1 MTGQAEFHETI
12 EARGGTFPLHGRYD
26 ARFRPVVE
34 AFIEN
39 FREEEELGAGTS
51 VVLDGETVVDLWGGW
66 ARADRSAPW
75 DEHTT
80 VCMMSVAKGV
90 TGICFNTLIDRGLVD
105 PDERVAH
112 YWPEFAQNGK
122 DGITVRMV
130 LDHTAAIPVLT
141 DDVLYPGGFYD
152 YPAYIRALEAQHPL
166 WQPGT
171 RAAYHV
177 HNQGFLLGEIMRRVT
192 GMTVGPFLKQNV
204 AGPLG
209 AEYHIGGMD
218 EGQQAHVAEVLPN
231 TGARL
236 FAAKDQTVPDKPTT
250 PEGWQDGAVL
260 RSFAFLQNPQEPW
273 HTTMNS
279 PIWRTCE
286 IASGSGH
293 GNARGVARIYGAVV
307 GEVDGVSLLSKGQL
321 ERMITEQHN
330 QTELLQER
338 PYHQASGVLLNTPEA
353 VYMGPNPRSFGH
365 HGLGGSIGF
374 GDPDARL
381 GFSYCCNQ
389 MHAVGTNGPRARRL
403 IEAVYEVVG

>member
-1 MTGQAEFHETI
+1 MI
-12 EARGGTFPLHGRYD
+12 
-26 ARFRPVVE
+26 
-34 AFIEN
+34 
-39 FREEEELGAGTS
+39 
-51 VVLDGETVVDLWGGW
+51 
-66 ARADRSAPW
+66 
-75 DEHTT
+75 
-80 VCMMSVAKGV
+80 
-90 TGICFNTLIDRGLVD
+90 
-105 PDERVAH
+105 
-112 YWPEFAQNGK
+112 
-122 DGITVRMV
+122 

-141 DDVLYPGGFYD
+141 DDVMYPGGFFD
-152 YPAYIRALEAQHPL
+152 FPAYIKALEAQHPL

-177 HNQGFLLGEIMRRVT
+177 HNQGFLLGEILRRVT
-192 GMTVGPFLKQNV
+192 GQTIGPFLKDNV
-204 AGPLG
+204 TRPLA
-209 AEYHIGGMD
+209 AEYYIGGMD
-218 EGQQAHVAEVLPN
+218 EQQQAHVAEVLPN

-236 FAAKDQTVPDKPTT
+236 FAAKDAAVPDKPTT

-293 GNARGVARIYGAVV
+293 GNARGVARIYGATV
-307 GEVDGVSLLSKGQL
+307 GEVDGATLMSKDRLGA
-321 ERMITEQHN
+321 MITEPHN

-338 PYHQASGVLLNTPEA
+338 PYHQALGVLLNTPEA
-353 VYMGPNPRSFGH
+353 VYMGPNMRSFGH

-403 IEAVYEVVG
+403 IDAVYSAL

>member
-1 MTGQAEFHETI
+1 MGHFDFRETI
-12 EARGGTFPLHGRYD
+12 EARGGSFTLSGVCD
-26 ARFRPVVE
+26 E
-34 AFIEN
+34 AFAPVFEAFKQN
-39 FREEEELGAGTS
+39 FEQEEELGAACS
-51 VVLDGETVVDLWGGW
+51 VVIDGETVVDLWGGW
-66 ARADRSAPW
+66 ARADRSLDWEA
-75 DEHTT
+75 HTT

-90 TGICFNTLIDRGLVD
+90 TGVCFNMLIDRGLVD
-105 PDERVAH
+105 PVERIAT
-112 YWPEFAQNGK
+112 YWPEFAPNGK
-122 DGITVRMV
+122 EDITGRMV

-141 DDVLYPGGFYD
+141 DDVMYPGGFFD
-152 YPAYIRALEAQHPL
+152 YPGYIRALEVQHPL

-192 GMTVGPFLKQNV
+192 GMTVGPFLKENV
-204 AGPLG
+204 TRPLG
-209 AEYHIGGMD
+209 AEYYIGGMD
-218 EGQQAHVAEVLPN
+218 EQQQAHVAEVLPN

-236 FAAKDQTVPDKPTT
+236 FAAKDQAVPDKPTT

-260 RSFAFLQNPQEPW
+260 RSFAFLQNPREAW

-279 PIWRTCE
+279 PVWRTCE

-293 GNARGVARIYGAVV
+293 GNARGVARIYGATV
-307 GEVDGVSLLSKGQL
+307 GEVDGVSLMSKERL
-321 ERMITEQHN
+321 EAMITEQHN

-338 PYHQASGVLLNTPEA
+338 PYHQAMGVLLNTPEA
-353 VYMGPNPRSFGH
+353 VYMGPNSRSFGH

-381 GFSYCCNQ
+381 SFSYCCNQ

-403 IEAVYEVVG
+403 IDAVYSAL

>member
-1 MTGQAEFHETI
+1 MAFAELNETV
-12 EARGGTFPLHGRYD
+12 EARGGAFPLRGRYD
-26 ARFRPVVE
+26 ERFRPVVD

-39 FREEEELGAGTS
+39 FRSEEELGAGAS
-51 VVLDGETVVDLWGGW
+51 LVLDGQTVVDLWGGW
-66 ARADRSAPW
+66 ARADRGAPW
-75 DEHTT
+75 GEHTT

-90 TGICFNTLIDRGLVD
+90 TGMCFNRLVDRGLVD
-105 PDERVAH
+105 PDEKVAH

-141 DDVLYPGGFYD
+141 DDLLYPGGFYD

-192 GMTVGPFLKQNV
+192 GMTVGPFLKQEV

-218 EGQQAHVAEVLPN
+218 AQQQALVAEVLPN

-236 FAAKDQTVPDKPTT
+236 FAAKDQAVPEKPAT

-293 GNARGVARIYGAVV
+293 GNARGVARIYGAAV
-307 GEVDGVSLLSKGQL
+307 GEVDGVSLLSRDRL
-321 ERMITEQHN
+321 EAMIVEQHN

-338 PYHQASGVLLNTPEA
+338 PYHQALGVLLNTPEA

-403 IEAVYEVVG
+403 IDAVYEVVG

>member
-1 MTGQAEFHETI
+1 MAALAELQETI
-12 EARGGTFPLHGRYD
+12 AARGGEFPLHGRYD
-26 ARFRPVVE
+26 ARFRPVVD

-39 FREEEELGAGTS
+39 FRSEEELGAGAS
-51 VVLDGETVVDLWGGW
+51 VVLDGQTVVDLWGGW

-75 DEHTT
+75 GEHTM

-90 TGICFNTLIDRGLVD
+90 TGICFNTLIDRGLID

-166 WQPGT
+166 WEPGT

-192 GMTVGPFLKQNV
+192 GMTVGPFLKENV

-209 AEYHIGGMD
+209 AEYYIGGMD
-218 EGQQAHVAEVLPN
+218 EQQQAHVAEVLPN

-236 FAAKDQTVPDKPTT
+236 FAAKDQTVPEKPTT

-293 GNARGVARIYGAVV
+293 GNARGVARIYGAAV
-307 GEVDGVSLLSKGQL
+307 GEVDGISLLSKGQL

-330 QTELLQER
+330 QIELLQER
-338 PYHQASGVLLNTPEA
+338 PYHQALGVLLNTPEA

>member
-1 MTGQAEFHETI
+1 LARTEFHETV
-12 EARGGTFPLHGRYD
+12 EARGGSYTLRGMCDERFARVFD
-26 ARFRPVVE
+26 AF
-34 AFIEN
+34 AEN
-39 FREEEELGAGTS
+39 FSVEEELGAACS

-66 ARADRSAPW
+66 ARADFSQEW
-75 DEHTT
+75 DEHST

-90 TGICFNTLIDRGLVD
+90 TGICFNMAIDRGLID
-105 PDERVAH
+105 PDQRIAH

-122 DGITVRMV
+122 DAITVRMV
-130 LDHTAAIPVLT
+130 LDHTAGIPVLT
-141 DDVLYPGGFYD
+141 DDVMYPGGFFD
-152 YPAYIRALEAQHPL
+152 FEAYIRALEVQHPL

-177 HNQGFLLGEIMRRVT
+177 HNQGFLLGEILRRVT
-192 GMTVGPFLKQNV
+192 GQTVGPFLKDNV
-204 AGPLG
+204 TRPLG
-209 AEYHIGGMD
+209 AEYWIGGMD
-218 EGQQAHVAEVLPN
+218 EQQQAHVAEVLPN

-236 FAAKDQTVPDKPTT
+236 FAAKDQAVPDKPTT

-260 RSFAFLQNPQEPW
+260 RSFAFLQNPHEPW

-279 PIWRTCE
+279 PVWRTCE

-293 GNARGVARIYGAVV
+293 GNARGVARIYGATV
-307 GEVDGVSLLSKGQL
+307 GEVDGISLMSKDRL
-321 ERMITEQHN
+321 EAMITEQHN

-338 PYHQASGVLLNTPEA
+338 PYHQAMGVLLNTPEA
-353 VYMGPNPRSFGH
+353 VYMGPNRRSFGH

-374 GDPDARL
+374 GDPDAKL

-403 IEAVYEVVG
+403 NDAVYGVMG